1 MQLNFIIKTLQ
12 LASLFKI
19 MRFRATRKWSIV
31 EPLAK
36 PLTKEIAKIERP
48 CKRFRSERKEALI
61 LNASILP
68 RLKMN
73 EMAASYISDLV
84 QVHYPLRS
92 LRSASNGLTLQQPYY
107 HTQTYG
113 AGSFA
118 VVAPSLWNR
127 LPVDNKKRVSMGLSV
142 SRKMARRL
150 TVGRKN

>member
-31 EPLAK
+31 GRLTK
-36 PLTKEIAKIERP
+36 PLTTEIAKIERA

-61 LNASILP
+61 LNACVLP

-92 LRSASNGLTLQQPYY
+92 LRSASNGLTLVVRVVIWRPKPMSDEHWFINAKKNNGLYC
-107 HTQTYG
+107 
-113 AGSFA
+113 SF
-118 VVAPSLWNR
+118 NEIQ
-127 LPVDNKKRVSMGLSV
+127 
-142 SRKMARRL
+142 
-150 TVGRKN
+150 